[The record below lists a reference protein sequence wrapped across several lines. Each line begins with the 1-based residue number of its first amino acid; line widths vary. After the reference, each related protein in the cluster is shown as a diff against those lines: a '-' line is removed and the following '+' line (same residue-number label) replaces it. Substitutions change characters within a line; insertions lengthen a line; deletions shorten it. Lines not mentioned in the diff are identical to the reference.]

1 MIIQGHRG
9 GFSPD
14 NSLEGFQCALDNNV
28 QSVELDV
35 SISMCLANFS
45 LSQVW
50 LTKDKE
56 LVVLHGGDSG
66 ELAEGSVFGMTLE
79 EVRATESAFVVPT
92 LREVFELI
100 DKRIFI
106 NIEMKTPWL
115 KAARNVYNLE
125 EAAKEVHQL
134 IF

>member
-1 MIIQGHRG
+1 M
-9 GFSPD
+9 
-14 NSLEGFQCALDNNV
+14 
-28 QSVELDV
+28 
-35 SISMCLANFS
+35 
-45 LSQVW
+45 
-50 LTKDKE
+50 
-56 LVVLHGGDSG
+56 VLHGGDSG

-115 KAARNVYNLE
+115 EAARNVYNLE

-134 IF
+134 IS